1 MKEKI
6 LFLCTGNSCRS
17 QIAEGL
23 AMKYLNNYIIDSA
36 GINPEPVNPNAIKT
50 MKNINIDISKQKSKK
65 INMKNLDNYNL
76 VVTLCGD
83 AKDHCP
89 TLHSK
94 TSHIHW
100 AIEDPA
106 KFNGTDK
113 EILRKFSEIKD
124 MILEKIKLLKIDLNN
139 KS

>member
-50 MKNINIDISKQKSKK
+50 MENIK
-65 INMKNLDNYNL
+65 
-76 VVTLCGD
+76 
-83 AKDHCP
+83 
-89 TLHSK
+89 
-94 TSHIHW
+94 
-100 AIEDPA
+100 
-106 KFNGTDK
+106 
-113 EILRKFSEIKD
+113 
-124 MILEKIKLLKIDLNN
+124 
-139 KS
+139 